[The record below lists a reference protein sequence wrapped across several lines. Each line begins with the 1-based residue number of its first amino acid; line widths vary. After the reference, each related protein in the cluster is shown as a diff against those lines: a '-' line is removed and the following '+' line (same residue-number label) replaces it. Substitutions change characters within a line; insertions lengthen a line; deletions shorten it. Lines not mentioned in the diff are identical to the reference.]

1 MSLRSWAFKNELLVY
16 ARCYFS
22 EIHLFFVRFI
32 FGTIFDCF
40 WMVLGAIL
48 GAKTVPKW
56 VQKSIKIL
64 MDFWIAPGRA
74 LGRQRRPAHL
84 CPAREG
90 DHGEG

>member
-1 MSLRSWAFKNELLVY
+1 M
-16 ARCYFS
+16 
-22 EIHLFFVRFI
+22 I
-32 FGTIFDCF
+32 FECF

-56 VQKSIKIL
+56 VQKSIEFL

-74 LGRQRRPAHL
+74 LGRQGRPAQVWT
-84 CPAREG
+84 ARGE